1 VPLTSS
7 IKPYDPTW
15 PQQYA
20 AEEARLKPVFGSGL
34 IGIHHVGSTAV
45 SDWRR
50 RDLKLR
56 LERENTSVIQ
66 Q

>member
-45 SDWRR
+45 SE
-50 RDLKLR
+50 LVAKG
-56 LERENTSVIQ
+56 LEVEARAREYIGYL
-66 Q
+66 